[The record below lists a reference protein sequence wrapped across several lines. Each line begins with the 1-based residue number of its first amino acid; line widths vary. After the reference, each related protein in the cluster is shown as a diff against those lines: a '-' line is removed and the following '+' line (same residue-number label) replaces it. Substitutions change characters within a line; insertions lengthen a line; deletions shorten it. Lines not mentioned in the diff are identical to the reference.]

1 MTEQRKLDEFYM
13 RRALELA
20 EKGRPWVSPNP
31 VVGAVI
37 VREDGT
43 VIAEGYHERYGELHA
58 ERNAL
63 KNCTESPAGATM
75 YVTLEPCCH
84 YGKQPPCT
92 EAILEAGIRRVVV
105 GSKDPNPQVC
115 GKGVQI
121 LKDHGVEITEG
132 VLREECDRS
141 NEMFFHYIRTGT
153 PYVVMKYAMTLDGK
167 IAAFTGKSK
176 WITGEAA
183 RGHVQEL
190 RRDLSGIMVGV
201 GTVLADDPMLTCRLP
216 DSRNPVRI
224 ICDTHLRTPLDSNIV
239 KSSGEVPTFIATCTT
254 DEEKI
259 ARFTEKGCRILQVK
273 CTDGHPD
280 LPELMKRLGE
290 EKIDSVLL
298 EGGGT
303 LNWSALKSGIVNRVM
318 SYISPK
324 LFGGADAK
332 SPVEGRGVMDPQ
344 LAFMLEETEISKL
357 GDDYL
362 IQGRV
367 RKGSA
372 GLRKKKGE
380 VLC

>member
-1 MTEQRKLDEFYM
+1 MAELREMDEFYM

-20 EKGRPWVSPNP
+20 EKGRGWVSPNP

-37 VREDGT
+37 VRDDGT
-43 VIAEGYHERYGELHA
+43 VIGEGYHERYGDLHA

-63 KNCTESPAGATM
+63 KHCAESPAGATM

-84 YGKQPPCT
+84 HGKQPPCT
-92 EAILEAGIRRVVV
+92 DAILEAGIRRVVV
-105 GSKDPNPQVC
+105 GSGDPNPVVC
-115 GKGVQI
+115 GKGIQI
-121 LKDHGVEITEG
+121 LRDHGVEITEG
-132 VLREECDRS
+132 VLREECDRA

-183 RGHVQEL
+183 RAHVQEL

-201 GTVLADDPMLTCRLP
+201 GTVLADDPLLTCRLP
-216 DSRNPVRI
+216 DSKNPVRI

-239 KSSGEVPTFIATCTT
+239 KTAGDVPTIFATCVT
-254 DEEKI
+254 DPEKI
-259 ARFTEKGCRILQVK
+259 ARFEEKGCRILQVK
-273 CTDGHPD
+273 ATDGHPD
-280 LPELMKRLGE
+280 LAELMKKLGG
-290 EKIDSVLL
+290 EKIDSILL

-303 LNWSALKSGIVNRVM
+303 LNWSALRSGVVNRVM
-318 SYISPK
+318 AYISPK
-324 LFGGADAK
+324 LFGGASART
-332 SPVEGRGVMDPQ
+332 PVEGRGVMDPQ
-344 LAFMLEETEISKL
+344 LAFMRKDTQISKI

-362 IQGRV
+362 IQGTV

-372 GLRKKKGE
+372 GRRNRMG

>member
-1 MTEQRKLDEFYM
+1 MAELREMDEFYM

-20 EKGRPWVSPNP
+20 EKGRGWVSPNP

-37 VREDGT
+37 VRDDGT
-43 VIAEGYHERYGELHA
+43 VIGEGYHERYGDLHA

-63 KNCTESPAGATM
+63 KHCEESPAGATM

-84 YGKQPPCT
+84 HGKQPPCT
-92 EAILEAGIRRVVV
+92 DAILEAGIRRVVV
-105 GSKDPNPQVC
+105 GSGDPNPVVC
-115 GKGVQI
+115 GKGIQI
-121 LKDHGVEITEG
+121 LRDHGVEITEG
-132 VLREECDRS
+132 VLREECDKA

-176 WITGEAA
+176 WITGEVA
-183 RGHVQEL
+183 RAHVQGL

-201 GTVLADDPMLTCRLP
+201 GTVLADDPLLTCRLP
-216 DSRNPVRI
+216 DSKNPVRI
-224 ICDTHLRTPLDSNIV
+224 ICDTHLRTPLDSNIM
-239 KSSGEVPTFIATCTT
+239 KTAGDVPTIFATCVT
-254 DEEKI
+254 DPEKI
-259 ARFTEKGCRILQVK
+259 ARFEEKGCRILQVRA
-273 CTDGHPD
+273 TDGHPD
-280 LPELMKRLGE
+280 LAELMKKLGG
-290 EKIDSVLL
+290 EKIDSILL

-303 LNWSALKSGIVNRVM
+303 LNWSALRSGVVNRVM
-318 SYISPK
+318 AYISPK
-324 LFGGADAK
+324 LFGGASAR

-344 LAFMLEETEISKL
+344 LAFMLKDTQISKI

-362 IQGRV
+362 IQGTV

-372 GLRKKKGE
+372 GQRNRMG